1 MGPIQATLFEK
12 GGFQGH
18 GAAPAT
24 KWGIWNMAI
33 PGVMGHGPIGDG
45 AFCPTG
51 ERRAGWSVREG
62 REMAA
67 TARPACGER
76 RGCLIKG
83 DSRVTPYEARDFQRC
98 RVCHTR
104 VEPVSETNV
113 GSGTG
118 RKASPPVQWLDG
130 REYPWPDSPER
141 GARDPPFRGAGFS
154 VSVLTLWTCTGIGT
168 WRAQVDGRGFV
179 AEMGGAAPLQLND
192 SKHLESRAGS
202 GGGVHRP
209 CCKGALC
216 TPGESG
222 PADKAPIGKVHF
234 APGRHEHG

>member
-1 MGPIQATLFEK
+1 MNQGSCVNHLSRFPAPRPGGDVIDVYRGLDFGRDGAGRRFRSWKRGIPGGLGPIQATLFEK

-141 GARDPPFRGAGFS
+141 GARDPP
-154 VSVLTLWTCTGIGT
+154 LP
-168 WRAQVDGRGFV
+168 GRGIF
-179 AEMGGAAPLQLND
+179 GGRLDVMDVYRNRD
-192 SKHLESRAGS
+192 LE
-202 GGGVHRP
+202 
-209 CCKGALC
+209 GA
-216 TPGESG
+216 S
-222 PADKAPIGKVHF
+222 
-234 APGRHEHG
+234 